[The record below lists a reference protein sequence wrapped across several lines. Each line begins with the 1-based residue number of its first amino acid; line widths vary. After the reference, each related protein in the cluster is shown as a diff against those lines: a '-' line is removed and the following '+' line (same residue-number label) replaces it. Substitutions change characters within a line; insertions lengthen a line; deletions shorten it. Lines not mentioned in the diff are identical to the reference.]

1 MRTDTKQLIEANYNK
16 LLDRLTADSTGKAL
30 DDFIEWTRNFR
41 HYSFCNR
48 LLIYSQCD
56 TAQYVTGIKT
66 WNKLGRHVNKGE
78 KAIRI
83 LAPRTFKATDTDDAG
98 QQHERHVLYFVA
110 VPVFD
115 VGQTSGQAFDPSVH
129 TVDSTGQVDA
139 AMAID
144 RLQAYAV
151 DQGIKNINLD
161 AAAGINSFVGGW
173 VDKDGISITDNGQ
186 SDYCKLATLVHE
198 LAHKLLDHK
207 GNDKD
212 QRASFE
218 RQAEFVAFNVCA
230 FLGLDIH
237 SEIYLAS
244 WAANKINLSECI
256 TATSKIIDK
265 VTGVVRQAKTSAA
278 A

>member
-1 MRTDTKQLIEANYNK
+1 MRTDTKQLIETNYQK

-30 DDFIEWTRNFR
+30 DKFIEWARNFWQ
-41 HYSFCNR
+41 YSFCNR

-56 TAQYVTGIKT
+56 TAQYVTGIRT

-78 KAIRI
+78 KAIKI
-83 LAPRTFKATDTDDAG
+83 LAPRTFKTTDTDDDG
-98 QQHERHVLYFVA
+98 QQLPRAVLYFVA

-115 VGQTSGQAFDPSVH
+115 VGQTSGAAFDPSVH

-144 RLQAYAV
+144 RLQTFAA
-151 DQGIKNINLD
+151 DQGIKNVDLD
-161 AAAGINSFVGGW
+161 AAAGINSFIAGW
-173 VDKDGISITDNGQ
+173 ANKDGISIADNGQ
-186 SDYCKLATLVHE
+186 DDYCRLATLVHE
-198 LAHKLLDHK
+198 LAHKLLEHK
-207 GNDKD
+207 SSDKD
-212 QRASFE
+212 LRAAHE

-244 WAANKINLSECI
+244 WEANKVNLSECI
-256 TATSKIIDK
+256 IATSKIIDK
-265 VTGVVRQAKTSAA
+265 VTAVVRQAKPVAA
-278 A
+278 